1 MSGQDEGDVNWYK
14 PEVGWQT
21 QVSDY
26 TRAYR
31 EIEEP
36 ALTNALWYLTPHEF
50 RWPLSIAALTWIIV
64 NSGDPVEVERCETA
78 LKQLRP
84 NAELPGRKEDRA
96 SAQPAVK
103 GRPAGK
109 GKGKGKGGK
118 FRGR

>member
-1 MSGQDEGDVNWYK
+1 M
-14 PEVGWQT
+14 
-21 QVSDY
+21 SDY

-36 ALTNALWYLTPHEF
+36 ALTNALLSFTPQEF

-64 NSGDPVEVERCETA
+64 NSGDPVEVARCELA

-84 NAELPGRKEDRA
+84 NAELPGRREDRA